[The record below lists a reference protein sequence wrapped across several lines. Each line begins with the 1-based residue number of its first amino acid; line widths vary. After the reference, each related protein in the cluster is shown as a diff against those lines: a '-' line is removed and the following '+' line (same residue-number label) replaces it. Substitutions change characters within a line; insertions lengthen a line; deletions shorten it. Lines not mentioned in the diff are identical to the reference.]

1 MKISHILD
9 LLDIVE
15 SDAPDGILDWLETRR
30 DFASAWVE
38 CPRGDWLL
46 WLATRLGVDRRLVV
60 KAACACARSMLE
72 ACGGEHRRFWEAIE
86 TADAFA
92 RGVADL
98 KSVRSA
104 RIHAEWAAS
113 GASRFFDFEPDEVQ
127 AARGCVAVIQ
137 AAEWSTYEGLGS
149 LSIAV
154 SAIEGADPAIA
165 RRILAAAAVEGGAR

>member
-9 LLDIVE
+9 RLDILE

-30 DFASAWVE
+30 DFAAAWAE

-46 WLATRLGVDRRLVV
+46 WLAARLKVDRRLVV
-60 KAACACARSMLE
+60 RAACACARSMLA

-92 RGVADL
+92 RGLADL
-98 KSVRSA
+98 ESVRSA

-113 GASRFFDFEPDEVQ
+113 GARRYFEPDEVR
-127 AARGCVAVIQ
+127 AACACVAVIQ

-149 LSIAV
+149 LSVAV

-165 RRILAAAAVEGGAR
+165 RRILGAVAAEGGAR